1 MRPIDNGLQVSGG
14 RSITPLIVEQWF
26 VAVGPAQRR
35 VVRFIVPLIGFGIVF
50 AVMIPARADTA
61 VPPGSDA
68 MTNLESGS
76 TFGSVEVDDLREV
89 PLIVI
94 AVALAVSVGLVM
106 SSLGPRG
113 LAVLTAIGDRGR

>member
-1 MRPIDNGLQVSGG
+1 MIDNGLQVSGG
-14 RSITPLIVEQWF
+14 RSITPLIVKRWF
-26 VAVGPAQRR
+26 VAVSPVKRR
-35 VVRFIVPLIGFGIVF
+35 FFRFVLPLIVLGVVF
-50 AVMIPARADTA
+50 TVMIPAQADSA
-61 VPPGSDA
+61 VASGSGA
-68 MTNLESGS
+68 TNPESGP
-76 TFGSVEVDDLREV
+76 TLGSVEVDDLSEV

>member
-1 MRPIDNGLQVSGG
+1 MIDNGLQVSGG
-14 RSITPLIVEQWF
+14 RSITPLIVEEWF

-35 VVRFIVPLIGFGIVF
+35 FVRFTLVLIVF
-50 AVMIPARADTA
+50 CIVFTVMIPARADTP
-61 VPPGSDA
+61 VPPGSGA
-68 MTNLESGS
+68 MTNPENGPTL
-76 TFGSVEVDDLREV
+76 GSVEVDDLREV
-89 PLIVI
+89 PLVVI

>member
-1 MRPIDNGLQVSGG
+1 MIDNGLQVSGG
-14 RSITPLIVEQWF
+14 RSITPLIVEEWF

-35 VVRFIVPLIGFGIVF
+35 FVRFILPLIVFGIVF
-50 AVMIPARADTA
+50 AVMIPAWADTA
-61 VPPGSDA
+61 VPPGSGA
-68 MTNLESGS
+68 MTNPENGPTL
-76 TFGSVEVDDLREV
+76 GSVEVDDHREV

-94 AVALAVSVGLVM
+94 AVALAASVGLVM

>member
-1 MRPIDNGLQVSGG
+1 
-14 RSITPLIVEQWF
+14 
-26 VAVGPAQRR
+26 
-35 VVRFIVPLIGFGIVF
+35 
-50 AVMIPARADTA
+50 MIPAQAETA
-61 VPPGSDA
+61 VAPGSGA
-68 MTNLESGS
+68 TTNPESGP
-76 TFGSVEVDDLREV
+76 TPGSVEVDDLSEV

>member
-1 MRPIDNGLQVSGG
+1 M
-14 RSITPLIVEQWF
+14 EKWY
-26 VAVGPAQRR
+26 VAVSPAKRR
-35 VVRFIVPLIGFGIVF
+35 FVRFLLPVIVFGIVF
-50 AVMIPARADTA
+50 TVMVPVQADTVV
-61 VPPGSDA
+61 VPGA
-68 MTNLESGS
+68 GATTHLESGP

-113 LAVLTAIGDRGR
+113 LAVLAAIGDRGR